1 MTMDTIRTRK
11 DVADDLSENLG
22 TEVAPA
28 GSADAEYGGT
38 LIFAEVGGETQAY
51 LAEGAVQN
59 TAVGDVDYI
68 EQWGILSE
76 DSKLGATANQY
87 SGEIPDQVAALL
99 ESDVA
104 VQGKEV
110 QRRNEITEA
119 SLEPNSSESGDRFV
133 EATLD
138 EGSYGLRAT
147 D

>member
-22 TEVAPA
+22 TEVTPA
-28 GSADAEYGGT
+28 GSADAEYGDT

-68 EQWGILSE
+68 EQWGTLSE

-87 SGEIPDQVAALL
+87 SGEIPESLVTVAGRT
-99 ESDVA
+99 VA
-104 VQGKEV
+104 GPSTL
-110 QRRNEITEA
+110 RIT
-119 SLEPNSSESGDRFV
+119 
-133 EATLD
+133 TLNI
-138 EGSYGLRAT
+138 
-147 D
+147 